1 MSGAARTVPER
12 PAPPLSRRMQAR
24 LFRIVN
30 VPMRAV
36 LGLPVPTPLGRSLM
50 LASIV
55 GRRTGR
61 LYRQPV
67 SYVRDGSTLLTPGGG
82 RWKLNLA
89 DGRPVRIRV
98 RGHDLMVTPELVSDV
113 SEVRRLLAVIANG
126 NARAAA
132 FTGIKRGEDGQFE
145 MAGVERAVGYG
156 FRVVRWH
163 LPEGAA
169 I

>member
-1 MSGAARTVPER
+1 MSGSARAAPQR
-12 PAPPLSRRMQAR
+12 PALPRGRRIQAR

-36 LGLPVPTPLGRSLM
+36 LGLPVPTPLGGTLM
-50 LASIV
+50 LAYIV
-55 GRRTGR
+55 GRTTGR

-67 SYVRDGSTLLTPGGG
+67 SYVRDGGALLTPGGG

-98 RGHDLMVTPELVSDV
+98 RGHDLMVTPELVSEV
-113 SEVRRLLAVIANG
+113 SEVRRLLAVIAHG
-126 NARAAA
+126 NAPAAA
-132 FTGIKRGEDGQFE
+132 FTGIKRGDDGQFE
-145 MAGVERAVGYG
+145 LAGVERAVGYG
-156 FRVVRWH
+156 FRVVRWQ
-163 LPEGAA
+163 LPDGAV